1 MLSIGE
7 LSRRTGVRVPTIR
20 YYEEAGLMAAPPR
33 TEGNQRRYDE
43 ASAERLAFIRH
54 ARDLGF
60 SIRAIGG
67 LLELGGRPQGSC
79 VEASRI
85 ARDQLAEVRV
95 RIERLRRLEVELER
109 IASGCDD
116 VGAAG
121 CYVLKAVSDHG
132 LCGGEH

>member
-20 YYEEAGLMAAPPR
+20 YYEEAGLMPPPPR
-33 TEGNQRRYDE
+33 TGGNQRRYGE
-43 ASAERLAFIRH
+43 AAAERLGFIRH

-60 SIRAIGG
+60 SIRAIAA
-67 LLELGGRPQGSC
+67 LLALGGDPAKPC
-79 VEASRI
+79 AEASRI
-85 ARDQLAEVRV
+85 AREQLAEVRD
-95 RIERLRRLEVELER
+95 RIDRLRRLEIELDR

-116 VGAAG
+116 ADSGR
-121 CYVLKAVSDHG
+121 CYVLRALSDHG